1 MREIT
6 YSQALNEAIKEE
18 MRRDEGIFMIGEDV
32 ALHGGTY
39 GISKGLL
46 EEFGERRVK
55 DTPISEAA
63 IVGTGIGA
71 AITGL
76 RPIVEIMYIDF
87 TTVCMDQIVNQAA
100 QLHYMTGGM
109 VEVPLVIR
117 TQGGS
122 GTGEAA
128 HHTKSLEVWF
138 VHVPGLK
145 VIMPSTPYDAKGL
158 FKTAIRNDDPVIF
171 IDHKLLFPRKGPV
184 PEEEYLIPFGKADV
198 KRKGEDIT
206 IVATSFMVHKALKVG
221 DILQQEGIS
230 IEVIDPRTL
239 TPFDK
244 VTVVE
249 SVKKTG
255 HLLILQEACER
266 CSMAGEIMREVIEDC
281 FDYLDAPPKVLA
293 GEVTPIPY
301 SEPLEKAA
309 IPQEEDLIEVVEEMF
324 S

>member
-18 MRRDEGIFMIGEDV
+18 MRRDERIFMIGEDV

-46 EEFGERRVK
+46 QEFGERRVK
-55 DTPISEAA
+55 DTPISETA

-87 TTVCMDQIVNQAA
+87 TTVCMDQIVNQLA
-100 QLHYMTGGM
+100 QIHYMTGGM
-109 VEVPLVIR
+109 VKVPLVIR

-128 HHTKSLEVWF
+128 HHTKSLEAWF
-138 VHVPGLK
+138 VHIPGLK
-145 VIMPSTPYDAKGL
+145 VAMPSTSYDAKGL

-171 IDHKLLFPRKGPV
+171 IDHKLLFPIKGPV

-198 KRKGEDIT
+198 KRKGKDIT
-206 IVATSFMVHKALKVG
+206 IVATSFMVHKALKAGEV
-221 DILQQEGIS
+221 LQQEGIS

-244 VTVVE
+244 GTIID
-249 SVKKTG
+249 SIKKTA

-266 CSMAGEIMREVIEDC
+266 CSMAGEIIREVIEDC
-281 FDYLDAPPKVLA
+281 FDYLDVSPKVLA
-293 GEVTPIPY
+293 GKVNPMPY
-301 SEPLEKAA
+301 SEPLEKAT
-309 IPQEEDLIEVVEEMF
+309 IPQEEDLIEVVKEML

>member
-1 MREIT
+1 
-6 YSQALNEAIKEE
+6 
-18 MRRDEGIFMIGEDV
+18 
-32 ALHGGTY
+32 
-39 GISKGLL
+39 
-46 EEFGERRVK
+46 
-55 DTPISEAA
+55 
-63 IVGTGIGA
+63 
-71 AITGL
+71 
-76 RPIVEIMYIDF
+76 
-87 TTVCMDQIVNQAA
+87 
-100 QLHYMTGGM
+100 MTGGM

-145 VIMPSTPYDAKGL
+145 VLMPSTPYDAKGL
-158 FKTAIRNDDPVIF
+158 FKTAIRNNDPVIF

-206 IVATSFMVHKALKVG
+206 VVATSFMVHKALKVG

-301 SEPLEKAA
+301 SEPLEKTA

>member
-1 MREIT
+1 VREIT

-18 MRRDEGIFMIGEDV
+18 MRRDERIFMIGEDV

-46 EEFGERRVK
+46 QEFGERRVK
-55 DTPISEAA
+55 DTPISETA

-87 TTVCMDQIVNQAA
+87 TTVCMDQIVNQLA
-100 QLHYMTGGM
+100 QIHYMTGGM
-109 VEVPLVIR
+109 VKVPLVIR

-128 HHTKSLEVWF
+128 HHTKSLEAWF
-138 VHVPGLK
+138 VHIPGLK
-145 VIMPSTPYDAKGL
+145 VAMPSTSYDAKGL

-171 IDHKLLFPRKGPV
+171 IDHKLLFPIKGPV

-198 KRKGEDIT
+198 KRKGKDIT
-206 IVATSFMVHKALKVG
+206 IVATSFMVHKALKAGEV
-221 DILQQEGIS
+221 LQQEGIS

-244 VTVVE
+244 GTIID
-249 SVKKTG
+249 SIKKTA

-266 CSMAGEIMREVIEDC
+266 CSMAGEIIREVIEDC
-281 FDYLDAPPKVLA
+281 FDYLDVSPKVLA
-293 GEVTPIPY
+293 GKVNPMPY
-301 SEPLEKAA
+301 SEPLEKAT
-309 IPQEEDLIEVVEEMF
+309 IPQEEDLIEVVKEML